1 MQIVLELIA
10 AVVVLQFPSRIVT
23 EYYIKIRIGTSRLN
37 ENIHLLHIS
46 TAETTLIRAQFLATN
61 DELRQGDLRVNK
73 SSDSYVSKV
82 IDRRCC

>member
-10 AVVVLQFPSRIVT
+10 AFVVLQFPSRIVT
-23 EYYIKIRIGTSRLN
+23 EYYIKIRISTSRLN
-37 ENIHLLHIS
+37 DNIHLLHIS

-73 SSDSYVSKV
+73 SSDSCVSKV